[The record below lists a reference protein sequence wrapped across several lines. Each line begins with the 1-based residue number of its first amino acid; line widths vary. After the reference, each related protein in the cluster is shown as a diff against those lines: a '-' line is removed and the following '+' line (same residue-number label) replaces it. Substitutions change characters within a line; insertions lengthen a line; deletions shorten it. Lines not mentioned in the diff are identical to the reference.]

1 MRVPSDPSFVV
12 DTSALISVLNDE
24 LDAEFFRQAFVTAGT
39 ILISPAT
46 IFEAH
51 YVAKHP
57 ALVDG
62 NARLSTLLLEI
73 APETVE
79 FDEEQ
84 LTIARSA
91 YALYGRN
98 TGHPASLNIGDCFA
112 YALAKSRNMPLLFK
126 GDDFVHTDIVPALT
140 PA

>member
-1 MRVPSDPSFVV
+1 MPAPSDTAFVV
-12 DTSALISVLNDE
+12 DTSALIAVLNDE
-24 LDAEFFRQAFVTAGT
+24 PDAEPLRTALLSAEA

-62 NARLSTLLLEI
+62 NARLSTLLLEL
-73 APETVE
+73 APETVD

-84 LTIARSA
+84 LSVARNA
-91 YALYGRN
+91 YAIYGLG
-98 TGHPASLNIGDCFA
+98 TGHPAALNIGDCFA
-112 YALAKSRNMPLLFK
+112 YALAKSRNLPLLFK
-126 GDDFVHTDIVPALT
+126 GDDFVHTDIEPALKS
-140 PA
+140 A